1 MIGLWVLLGI
11 MNPEARMK
19 ATLNQKLTEMGE
31 RERYN
36 QFLPC
41 WVKCAYSLCIIPT
54 DALMTRCCCA
64 DTLDGSYLQV
74 EGAPEDK
81 AHRVWMEGPSESTLQ
96 RCKVQ
101 SCTVLATADLYKY
114 LLVLWIMGYK
124 YDQHSRII

>member
-1 MIGLWVLLGI
+1 

-36 QFLPC
+36 QFLPFLVNRSRTELSKSVC
-41 WVKCAYSLCIIPT
+41 SLFINPT
-54 DALMTRCCCA
+54 DALMTCCCCA

-81 AHRVWMEGPSESTLQ
+81 ARRVWMEGPSESPLQ
-96 RCKVQ
+96 RCNVQ
-101 SCTVLATADLYKY
+101 SCTVLATADLYQHFV
-114 LLVLWIMGYK
+114 VLRIMGWK